1 MSDRY
6 EPYVTLP
13 AELRG
18 DVSRA
23 AASEGYPTTN
33 AYLSARIVE
42 AVADDLNAT
51 PAELTGGNYNE
62 R

>member
-1 MSDRY
+1 MADRY

-13 AELRG
+13 DEIRG
-18 DVSRA
+18 DVAKA

-42 AVADDLNAT
+42 AVADDLNAE
-51 PAELTGGNYNE
+51 PAELTGGNYE